1 MVACMINAGMFLQA
15 QERIKQEMLQYSD
28 LNTYLRETFGKKGYK
43 LSLDAGFTCPNRDG
57 TIGTRGCSF
66 CSAGGS
72 GEFAA
77 SRRLSIREQIE
88 EAKERIRGKLPK
100 NGEVGYLA
108 YFQAFTNTYA
118 PAEVL
123 RKVYE
128 EAMEAEDV
136 VALSIATRPDCLQ
149 PEVVALLEELNRR
162 KPIFVELG
170 LQTMHEGSEER
181 IRRGYPLTVF
191 EDAVQRLSQAGIKVV
206 VHLIL
211 GLPYETKED
220 MLASVSYVCEQPIH
234 GLKLQLLHLLEG
246 TDMGE
251 EYKAMLEEEREKV
264 FACLSMDAYLDMV
277 IECLKIIPPSVVV
290 HRLTGDGPKRI
301 LIAPKWSG
309 NKKAVLNALRKK
321 MGDC

>member
-1 MVACMINAGMFLQA
+1 MI
-15 QERIKQEMLQYSD
+15 QYSD
-28 LNTYLRETFGKKGYK
+28 LNTYLKETFGKKVYK

-77 SRRLSIREQIE
+77 SRCLSITEQIE
-88 EAKERIRGKLPK
+88 EAKERIQKKLPK

-118 PAEVL
+118 PIERL
-123 RKVYE
+123 RAVYE
-128 EAMEAEDV
+128 EAMDAPGV

-149 PEVVALLEELNRR
+149 PEVVVLLEELNRR

-170 LQTMHEGSEER
+170 LQTMHEESAER

-191 EDAVQRLSQAGIKVV
+191 EDAVQRLSQTGIKVV

-220 MLASVSYVCEQPIH
+220 MLASVRYVCEQPIH
-234 GLKLQLLHLLEG
+234 GMKLQLLHLLEG

-251 EYKAMLEEEREKV
+251 EYKAMSDEEREKV
-264 FACLSMDAYLDMV
+264 FACLEMDAYLNLV
-277 IECLKIIPPSVVV
+277 AECLKIIPSSVVV
-290 HRLTGDGPKRI
+290 HRLTGDGPKKI
-301 LIAPKWSG
+301 LIAPEWSG
-309 NKKAVLNALRKK
+309 NKKAVLNALNAKS
-321 MGDC
+321 

>member
-1 MVACMINAGMFLQA
+1 
-15 QERIKQEMLQYSD
+15 MLQYSN
-28 LNTYLRETFGKKGYK
+28 LNTYLKETFGKKVYK

-77 SRRLSIREQIE
+77 SRRLTITEQIE
-88 EAKERIRGKLPK
+88 EAKERVREKLPK

-118 PAEVL
+118 PVEVL

-128 EAMEAEDV
+128 EAMDAPGV
-136 VALSIATRPDCLQ
+136 VALSVATRPDCLQ
-149 PEVVALLEELNRR
+149 SEIVELLEELNRR

-170 LQTMHEGSEER
+170 LQTMHEESAVR
-181 IRRGYPLTVF
+181 IRRGYPLEVF

-220 MLASVSYVCEQPIH
+220 MLASVRYVCGLPIH
-234 GLKLQLLHLLEG
+234 GIKLQLLHLLEG

-251 EYKAMLEEEREKV
+251 EFKAMTEEAREKV
-264 FACLSMDAYLDMV
+264 FACLTMDAYLELV
-277 IECLKIIPPSVVV
+277 VECLKIIPPSVVV

-309 NKKAVLNALRKK
+309 NKKAVLNALSKK
-321 MGDC
+321 ICTEE

>member
-1 MVACMINAGMFLQA
+1 
-15 QERIKQEMLQYSD
+15 MLQYSD
-28 LNTYLRETFGKKGYK
+28 LNTYLKETFGKKVYK

-57 TIGTRGCSF
+57 TIDTRGCSF

-77 SRRLSIREQIE
+77 SRRLSVTEQIE

-100 NGEVGYLA
+100 TGEVGYLA

-118 PAEVL
+118 PVEVL
-123 RKVYE
+123 RKVYV
-128 EAMEAEDV
+128 EAMESPDV
-136 VALSIATRPDCLQ
+136 VAISIATRPDCLQ
-149 PEVVALLEELNRR
+149 PEVIALLEELNHR
-162 KPIFVELG
+162 KHVFVELG
-170 LQTMHEGSEER
+170 LQTMHEESAVR
-181 IRRGYPLTVF
+181 IRRGYPLAVF
-191 EDAVQRLSQAGIKVV
+191 EDAVLRLSQAGIKVI

-220 MLASVSYVCEQPIH
+220 MLASVRYVCEQPIH
-234 GLKLQLLHLLEG
+234 GIKLQLLHLLEG

-251 EYKAMLEEEREKV
+251 EYKAVPEEEREKV
-264 FACLSMDAYLDMV
+264 FACLTMDAYLELV
-277 IECLKIIPPSVVV
+277 VECLKIIPPSVVV

-309 NKKAVLNALRKK
+309 NKKAVLNALNMKIK
-321 MGDC
+321 MQR

>member
-1 MVACMINAGMFLQA
+1 
-15 QERIKQEMLQYSD
+15 MLQYSD
-28 LNTYLRETFGKKGYK
+28 LNTYLKENFGKKVYK
-43 LSLDAGFTCPNRDG
+43 LSLNAGFSCPNRDG

-77 SRRLSIREQIE
+77 SRHLTITEQIE
-88 EAKERIRGKLPK
+88 EAKERVREKLPK

-118 PAEVL
+118 PVEVL

-128 EAMEAEDV
+128 EAMDAPGV

-149 PEVVALLEELNRR
+149 SEIVELLEELNRR

-170 LQTMHEGSEER
+170 LQTMHEESAVR
-181 IRRGYPLTVF
+181 IRRGYPLAVF

-220 MLASVSYVCEQPIH
+220 MLASVRYICGLPIH
-234 GLKLQLLHLLEG
+234 GIKLQLLHLLEG

-251 EYKAMLEEEREKV
+251 AFKAMTEEEREKV
-264 FACLSMDAYLDMV
+264 FACLTMDSYLDLV
-277 IECLKIIPPSVVV
+277 VECLKIIPPSVVV

-309 NKKAVLNALRKK
+309 NKKAVLNALSKK
-321 MGDC
+321 ICTEE

>member
-1 MVACMINAGMFLQA
+1 
-15 QERIKQEMLQYSD
+15 MLLYSD
-28 LNTYLRETFGKKGYK
+28 LNTYLKKTFGKKVYK

-57 TIGTRGCSF
+57 SIDTRGCSF

-77 SRRLSIREQIE
+77 SRHLTITEQIE
-88 EAKERIRGKLPK
+88 EAKERVRKKLPK
-100 NGEVGYLA
+100 NGEAGYLA

-118 PAEVL
+118 PVEVL

-128 EAMEAEDV
+128 EAMDDPKV
-136 VALSIATRPDCLQ
+136 VALSIATRPDCLS
-149 PEVVALLEELNRR
+149 PEIVELLEELNRR

-170 LQTMHEGSEER
+170 LQTIHEESAVR
-181 IRRGYPLTVF
+181 IRRGYPLAVF

-211 GLPYETKED
+211 GLPFETKED
-220 MLASVSYVCEQPIH
+220 MLASVRYVCRLPIH
-234 GLKLQLLHLLEG
+234 GIKLQLLHLLEG

-251 EYKAMLEEEREKV
+251 EYKAMTEEVREKI
-264 FACLSMDAYLDMV
+264 FACLTMDSYLDLV
-277 IECLKIIPPSVVV
+277 VECLKIIPPTVVV
-290 HRLTGDGPKRI
+290 HRLTGDGPKSI

-309 NKKAVLNALRKK
+309 NKKAVLNALLKK
-321 MGDC
+321 IRTEE

>member
-1 MVACMINAGMFLQA
+1 
-15 QERIKQEMLQYSD
+15 MLQYSD
-28 LNTYLRETFGKKGYK
+28 LNTYLRETFGKKVYK

-57 TIGTRGCSF
+57 TIDTRGCSF

-77 SRRLSIREQIE
+77 SRRLSITEQIE
-88 EAKERIRGKLPK
+88 EAKERIQKKLPK
-100 NGEVGYLA
+100 HGEVGYLA

-118 PAEVL
+118 PVERL
-123 RKVYE
+123 RSVYE
-128 EAMEAEDV
+128 EAMEAPDV

-170 LQTMHEGSEER
+170 LQTMHEESAVR
-181 IRRGYPLTVF
+181 IRRGYPLAVF

-206 VHLIL
+206 VHLIF

-220 MLASVSYVCEQPIH
+220 MLASVRYVCEQPIH
-234 GLKLQLLHLLEG
+234 GIKLQLLHLLEG
-246 TDMGE
+246 TDLGE
-251 EYKAMLEEEREKV
+251 EYKAMSEEEREKV
-264 FACLSMDAYLDMV
+264 FACLEMETYLDV
-277 IECLKIIPPSVVV
+277 VTECLKMIPPSVVV

-301 LIAPKWSG
+301 LIAPEWSG
-309 NKKAVLNALRKK
+309 NKKAVLNALNAKIKRFR
-321 MGDC
+321 

>member
-1 MVACMINAGMFLQA
+1 
-15 QERIKQEMLQYSD
+15 MLQYSD
-28 LNTYLRETFGKKGYK
+28 LNTYLKENFGKKVYK
-43 LSLDAGFTCPNRDG
+43 LSLNAGFSCPNRDG

-77 SRRLSIREQIE
+77 SRHLTITEQIE
-88 EAKERIRGKLPK
+88 EAKERVREKLPK

-118 PAEVL
+118 PVEVL

-128 EAMEAEDV
+128 EAMDAPGV
-136 VALSIATRPDCLQ
+136 VALSVATRPDCLQ
-149 PEVVALLEELNRR
+149 SEIVELLEELNRR

-170 LQTMHEGSEER
+170 LQTMHEESAVR
-181 IRRGYPLTVF
+181 IRRGYPLAVF

-220 MLASVSYVCEQPIH
+220 MLASVRYICGLPIH
-234 GLKLQLLHLLEG
+234 GIKLQLLHLLEG

-251 EYKAMLEEEREKV
+251 AFKAMTEEEREKV
-264 FACLSMDAYLDMV
+264 FACLTMDSYLDLV
-277 IECLKIIPPSVVV
+277 VECLKIIPPSVVV

-309 NKKAVLNALRKK
+309 NKKAVLNALSKK
-321 MGDC
+321 ICTEE

>member
-1 MVACMINAGMFLQA
+1 
-15 QERIKQEMLQYSD
+15 MLQYSD
-28 LNTYLRETFGKKGYK
+28 LNTYLKETFGKKVYK

-77 SRRLSIREQIE
+77 SRRLSVTKQIE
-88 EAKERIRGKLPK
+88 EAKERIREKLPK

-118 PAEVL
+118 SVDVL
-123 RKVYE
+123 QKVYE
-128 EAMEAEDV
+128 EAMEAPNI
-136 VALSIATRPDCLQ
+136 VALSVATRPDCLQ
-149 PEVVALLEELNRR
+149 PEVVALLEKLNRR
-162 KPIFVELG
+162 KPVFVELG
-170 LQTMHEGSEER
+170 LQTMHEKSAER
-181 IRRGYPLTVF
+181 IRRGYSLAVF
-191 EDAVQRLSQAGIKVV
+191 EDAVQRLAQAGIKIV

-220 MLASVSYVCEQPIH
+220 MLASVRYVCEQPIH
-234 GLKLQLLHLLEG
+234 GIKLQLLHLLEG

-251 EYKAMLEEEREKV
+251 EYKAMPEDEQEKA
-264 FACLSMDAYLDMV
+264 FACLSMEAYLNLV
-277 IECLKIIPPSVVV
+277 VECLKIIPPSVVI

-309 NKKAVLNALRKK
+309 NKKAVLNALAKK
-321 MGDC
+321 IREEAK

>member
-1 MVACMINAGMFLQA
+1 
-15 QERIKQEMLQYSD
+15 MLQYSD
-28 LNTYLRETFGKKGYK
+28 LNTYLKKTFGKKVYK
-43 LSLDAGFTCPNRDG
+43 LSLDAGFSCPNRDG
-57 TIGTRGCSF
+57 TIDTRGCSF

-77 SRRLSIREQIE
+77 SRRLTITEQIE
-88 EAKERIRGKLPK
+88 EAKSRVREKLPK

-118 PAEVL
+118 PVEVL

-128 EAMEAEDV
+128 EAMDAPGV
-136 VALSIATRPDCLQ
+136 VALSIATRPDCL
-149 PEVVALLEELNRR
+149 PAEIVELLEELNRR

-170 LQTMHEGSEER
+170 LQTMHEESAVR
-181 IRRGYPLTVF
+181 IRRGYPLAVF
-191 EDAVQRLSQAGIKVV
+191 EDAIQRLSQAGIKVV

-220 MLASVSYVCEQPIH
+220 MLASVRYVCGLPIH
-234 GLKLQLLHLLEG
+234 GIKLQLLHLLEG

-251 EYKAMLEEEREKV
+251 EFKAMTEEERENA
-264 FACLSMDAYLDMV
+264 FACLTMDEYLELV
-277 IECLKIIPPSVVV
+277 VECLKIIPPSVVV

-301 LIAPKWSG
+301 LIAPNWSG
-309 NKKAVLNALRKK
+309 NKKAVLNALSKK
-321 MGDC
+321 ICTEE

>member
-1 MVACMINAGMFLQA
+1 MI
-15 QERIKQEMLQYSD
+15 QYSD
-28 LNTYLRETFGKKGYK
+28 LNTYLKETFGKKVYK

-77 SRRLSIREQIE
+77 SRSLSITEQIE
-88 EAKERIRGKLPK
+88 EAKVRIQAKLPK

-118 PAEVL
+118 PVEVL

-128 EAMEAEDV
+128 EAMEAPEV

-170 LQTMHEGSEER
+170 LQTMHEASAVR
-181 IRRGYPLTVF
+181 IRRGYLLGVF

-211 GLPYETKED
+211 GLPFETKED
-220 MLASVSYVCEQPIH
+220 MLASVRYVCEQPIH
-234 GLKLQLLHLLEG
+234 GIKLQLLHLLEG

-251 EYKAMLEEEREKV
+251 EYKAMSEEEREKV
-264 FACLSMDAYLDMV
+264 FDCLEMDTYLDLV
-277 IECLKIIPPSVVV
+277 VECLKIIPQSVVV
-290 HRLTGDGPKRI
+290 HRLTGDGPKKI

-309 NKKAVLNALRKK
+309 NKKAVLNGLMKK
-321 MGDC
+321 ISTEE

>member
-1 MVACMINAGMFLQA
+1 
-15 QERIKQEMLQYSD
+15 MLQYSD
-28 LNTYLRETFGKKGYK
+28 LNTYLKETFGKKVYK

-66 CSAGGS
+66 CSVGGS

-77 SRRLSIREQIE
+77 SRRLTITEQIE
-88 EAKERIRGKLPK
+88 EAKERVREKLPK

-118 PAEVL
+118 PVEVL

-128 EAMEAEDV
+128 EALDASGV
-136 VALSIATRPDCLQ
+136 IALSVATRPDCLQ
-149 PEVVALLEELNRR
+149 SEIVELLEELNRR

-170 LQTMHEGSEER
+170 LQTMHEESAVR
-181 IRRGYPLTVF
+181 IRRGYPLAVF

-220 MLASVSYVCEQPIH
+220 MLASVRYVCGLPIH
-234 GLKLQLLHLLEG
+234 GIKLQLLHLLEG

-251 EYKAMLEEEREKV
+251 AFKAMTEEAREKV
-264 FACLSMDAYLDMV
+264 FACLTMDSYLDLV
-277 IECLKIIPPSVVV
+277 VECLKIIPPSVVV

-309 NKKAVLNALRKK
+309 NKKAVLNALSKK
-321 MGDC
+321 ICTEE

>member
-1 MVACMINAGMFLQA
+1 
-15 QERIKQEMLQYSD
+15 MLQYSD
-28 LNTYLRETFGKKGYK
+28 LNTYLKETFGKKVYK
-43 LSLDAGFTCPNRDG
+43 LSLDAGFSCPNRDG

-77 SRRLSIREQIE
+77 SRRLSVTKQIE
-88 EAKERIRGKLPK
+88 EAKERIREKLPK

-118 PAEVL
+118 SVDVL
-123 RKVYE
+123 QKVYGE
-128 EAMEAEDV
+128 VMEAPNI
-136 VALSIATRPDCLQ
+136 VALSVATRPDCLQ
-149 PEVVALLEELNRR
+149 PEVVALLEKLNRR
-162 KPIFVELG
+162 KPVFVELG
-170 LQTMHEGSEER
+170 LQTMHEKSAER
-181 IRRGYPLTVF
+181 IRRGYSLAVF
-191 EDAVQRLSQAGIKVV
+191 EDAVQRLAQAGIKIV

-220 MLASVSYVCEQPIH
+220 MLASVRYVCEQPIH
-234 GLKLQLLHLLEG
+234 GIKLQLLHLLEG

-251 EYKAMLEEEREKV
+251 EYKAMPEDEQEKA
-264 FACLSMDAYLDMV
+264 FACLSMEAYLNLV
-277 IECLKIIPPSVVV
+277 VECLKIIPPSVVI

-309 NKKAVLNALRKK
+309 NKKAVLNALAKK
-321 MGDC
+321 IREEAK

>member
-1 MVACMINAGMFLQA
+1 MFLQA
-15 QERIKQEMLQYSD
+15 QERITQEMLQYSD
-28 LNTYLRETFGKKGYK
+28 LNTYLRETFGKKVYK

-77 SRRLSIREQIE
+77 SRRLSITEQIE

-118 PAEVL
+118 PVELL
-123 RKVYE
+123 RKVYK
-128 EAMEAEDV
+128 EAMEAEEV

-170 LQTMHEGSEER
+170 LQTVHEESAAR
-181 IRRGYPLTVF
+181 IRRGYPLAVF
-191 EDAVQRLSQAGIKVV
+191 EDAVQRLAQAGIKVV

-220 MLASVSYVCEQPIH
+220 MLASVRYVCEQPIH
-234 GLKLQLLHLLEG
+234 GIKLQLLHLLEG

-251 EYKAMLEEEREKV
+251 EYKAMSDEERKKA
-264 FACLSMDAYLDMV
+264 FACLSMEAYLDMV
-277 IECLKIIPPSVVV
+277 VECLKIIPPSVVV
-290 HRLTGDGPKRI
+290 HRLTGDGPKRM

-309 NKKAVLNALRKK
+309 NKKAVLNALHSMLAKW
-321 MGDC
+321 

>member
-1 MVACMINAGMFLQA
+1 
-15 QERIKQEMLQYSD
+15 MLQYSD
-28 LNTYLRETFGKKGYK
+28 LNTYLKENFGKKVYK
-43 LSLDAGFTCPNRDG
+43 LSLNAGFSCPNRDG

-77 SRRLSIREQIE
+77 SRRLTITEQIE
-88 EAKERIRGKLPK
+88 EAKERVREKLPK

-118 PAEVL
+118 PVEVL

-128 EAMEAEDV
+128 EAMDAPGV

-149 PEVVALLEELNRR
+149 SEIVELLEELNRR

-170 LQTMHEGSEER
+170 LQTMHEESAVR
-181 IRRGYPLTVF
+181 IRRGYPLAVF

-220 MLASVSYVCEQPIH
+220 MLASVRYVCGLPIH
-234 GLKLQLLHLLEG
+234 GIKLQLLHLLEG

-251 EYKAMLEEEREKV
+251 EFKAMTEEAREKV
-264 FACLSMDAYLDMV
+264 FACLTMDSYLDLV
-277 IECLKIIPPSVVV
+277 VECLRIIPPSVVV

-309 NKKAVLNALRKK
+309 NKKAVLNALSKK
-321 MGDC
+321 ICTEE

>member
-1 MVACMINAGMFLQA
+1 
-15 QERIKQEMLQYSD
+15 MLQYSD
-28 LNTYLRETFGKKGYK
+28 LNTYLKERFGKKVYK

-57 TIGTRGCSF
+57 TINTRGCSF

-77 SRRLSIREQIE
+77 SRRLSVTEQLE
-88 EAKERIRGKLPK
+88 EAKERIRGKFPK

-118 PAEVL
+118 PVDVL
-123 RKVYE
+123 RNVFE
-128 EAMEAEDV
+128 EALEAPGV
-136 VALSIATRPDCLQ
+136 VAISVATRPDCLQ
-149 PEVVALLEELNRR
+149 PEVVTLLEGLNRR
-162 KPIFVELG
+162 KPVFIELG
-170 LQTMHEGSEER
+170 LQTMHEKSAVR
-181 IRRGYPLTVF
+181 IRRGYSLSVF
-191 EDAVQRLSQAGIKVV
+191 EDAVQRLSQAGIEIV

-220 MLASVSYVCEQPIH
+220 MLASVRYVCGMPIH
-234 GLKLQLLHLLEG
+234 GIKLQLLHLLEG
-246 TDMGE
+246 TDLGE
-251 EYKAMLEEEREKV
+251 EYKAMQEEEREKV
-264 FACLSMDAYLDMV
+264 FACHTMDAYLDLV
-277 IECLKIIPPSVVV
+277 IECLKIIPESVVV

-321 MGDC
+321 LGD

>member
-1 MVACMINAGMFLQA
+1 
-15 QERIKQEMLQYSD
+15 MLQYSD
-28 LNTYLRETFGKKGYK
+28 LNTDLRETFGKKVYK

-57 TIGTRGCSF
+57 TIDTRGCSF

-77 SRRLSIREQIE
+77 SRRLSITEQLA
-88 EAKERIRGKLPK
+88 EAKERVRAKLPK

-118 PAEVL
+118 PVEQL
-123 RKVYE
+123 RSIYE
-128 EAMEAEDV
+128 EAMEASDV
-136 VALSIATRPDCLQ
+136 VALSIATRPDCLL

-170 LQTMHEGSEER
+170 LQTMHEESAVR
-181 IRRGYPLTVF
+181 IRRGYPLAVF

-220 MLASVSYVCEQPIH
+220 MLASVRYVCEQPIH
-234 GLKLQLLHLLEG
+234 GIKLQLLHLLEG
-246 TDMGE
+246 TDLGE
-251 EYKAMLEEEREKV
+251 AYKAMSEEEREKV
-264 FACLSMDAYLDMV
+264 FACLEMDAYLNLV
-277 IECLKIIPPSVVV
+277 VECLKVIPPSVVV

-301 LIAPKWSG
+301 LIAPEWSG
-309 NKKAVLNALRKK
+309 NKKAVLNALNA
-321 MGDC
+321 MHLVQE

>member
-1 MVACMINAGMFLQA
+1 MFLQA

-28 LNTYLRETFGKKGYK
+28 LNIYLRETFGKKVYK

-118 PAEVL
+118 PVELL
-123 RKVYE
+123 RKVYK
-128 EAMEAEDV
+128 EAMEAEEV

-170 LQTMHEGSEER
+170 LQTVHEESAAR
-181 IRRGYPLTVF
+181 IRRGYPLAVF
-191 EDAVQRLSQAGIKVV
+191 EDAVQRLAQAGIKVV

-220 MLASVSYVCEQPIH
+220 MLASVRYVCEQPIH
-234 GLKLQLLHLLEG
+234 GIKLQLLHLLEG

-251 EYKAMLEEEREKV
+251 EYKAMSDEERKKA
-264 FACLSMDAYLDMV
+264 FACLSMEAYLDMV
-277 IECLKIIPPSVVV
+277 VECLKIIPPSVVV
-290 HRLTGDGPKRI
+290 HRLTGDGPKRM

-309 NKKAVLNALRKK
+309 NKKAVLNALHSMLAKW
-321 MGDC
+321 

>member
-1 MVACMINAGMFLQA
+1 MI
-15 QERIKQEMLQYSD
+15 RYSD
-28 LNTYLRETFGKKGYK
+28 LNTYLKECFGKKVYK

-57 TIGTRGCSF
+57 TLDTRGCSF

-72 GEFAA
+72 GDFAA
-77 SRRLSIREQIE
+77 SRQLSVTEQIQD
-88 EAKERIRGKLPK
+88 ARARIRGKLPK

-118 PAEVL
+118 PVDEL
-123 RKVYE
+123 RKIYE
-128 EAMEAEDV
+128 EAMNAPEV

-170 LQTMHEGSEER
+170 LQTMHEESAVR
-181 IRRGYPLTVF
+181 IRRGYSTEVF
-191 EDAVQRLSQAGIKVV
+191 EDAVRRLSAAGIKVV

-220 MLASVSYVCEQPIH
+220 MLASVRYVCEQPIH
-234 GLKLQLLHLLEG
+234 GIKLQLLHLLEG

-251 EYKAMLEEEREKV
+251 EYKAMSEEERTKA
-264 FACLSMDAYLDMV
+264 FACLEMGEYLDMV
-277 IECLKIIPPSVVV
+277 AECLKIIPPSVVV
-290 HRLTGDGPKRI
+290 HRLTGDGPKKI
-301 LIAPKWSG
+301 LIAPEWSG
-309 NKKAVLNALRKK
+309 NKKAVLNALNAKINGALTTKER
-321 MGDC
+321 M

>member
-1 MVACMINAGMFLQA
+1 
-15 QERIKQEMLQYSD
+15 MLQYSD
-28 LNTYLRETFGKKGYK
+28 LNTYLKERFGKKVYK

-57 TIGTRGCSF
+57 TIDTRGCSF

-77 SRRLSIREQIE
+77 SRRLSVTEQIE

-118 PAEVL
+118 PVDVL
-123 RKVYE
+123 RNVFE
-128 EAMEAEDV
+128 EALEAPGV
-136 VALSIATRPDCLQ
+136 VAISVATRPDCLQ
-149 PEVVALLEELNRR
+149 PEVVTLLEELNRR
-162 KPIFVELG
+162 KPVFIELG
-170 LQTMHEGSEER
+170 LQTMHEKSAVR
-181 IRRGYPLTVF
+181 IRRGYSLSVF
-191 EDAVQRLSQAGIKVV
+191 EDAVQRLSQAGIEIV

-220 MLASVSYVCEQPIH
+220 MLASVRYVCGMPIH
-234 GLKLQLLHLLEG
+234 GIKLQLLHLLEG
-246 TDMGE
+246 TDLGE
-251 EYKAMLEEEREKV
+251 EYKAMQEEEREKV
-264 FACLSMDAYLDMV
+264 FACLTMDAYLELV
-277 IECLKIIPPSVVV
+277 IECLKIIPESVVV

-321 MGDC
+321 LGD

>member
-1 MVACMINAGMFLQA
+1 
-15 QERIKQEMLQYSD
+15 MLQYSD
-28 LNTYLRETFGKKGYK
+28 LNTYLRETFGKKVYK

-57 TIGTRGCSF
+57 TIDTRGCSF

-77 SRRLSIREQIE
+77 SRRLSIAEQIK
-88 EAKERIRGKLPK
+88 EAKERIQSKLPK
-100 NGEVGYLA
+100 TGEVGYLA

-118 PAEVL
+118 PVEVL
-123 RKVYE
+123 RNVYE
-128 EAMEAEDV
+128 EAMEAEGV

-149 PEVVALLEELNRR
+149 SEVVALLEELNQR

-170 LQTMHEGSEER
+170 LQTMHEESAIR
-181 IRRGYPLTVF
+181 IRRGYSRTVF
-191 EDAVQRLSQAGIKVV
+191 EDAVQRLSRAGIKVV

-220 MLASVSYVCEQPIH
+220 MLASVRYVCEQPIH
-234 GLKLQLLHLLEG
+234 GIKLQLLHLLEG

-251 EYKAMLEEEREKV
+251 AYKAMPEEEREKV
-264 FACLSMDAYLDMV
+264 FACLSMEAYLELV
-277 IECLKIIPPSVVV
+277 TECLKIIPPSIVI

-301 LIAPKWSG
+301 LIAPEWSG
-309 NKKAVLNALRKK
+309 NKKAVLNALNTKIK
-321 MGDC
+321 MQQ

>member
-1 MVACMINAGMFLQA
+1 
-15 QERIKQEMLQYSD
+15 MLQYSD
-28 LNTYLRETFGKKGYK
+28 LNTYLKKTFGKKVYK
-43 LSLDAGFTCPNRDG
+43 LSLDAGFSCPNRDG
-57 TIGTRGCSF
+57 TIDTRGCSF

-77 SRRLSIREQIE
+77 SRRLTITEQIE
-88 EAKERIRGKLPK
+88 EAKSRVREKLPK

-108 YFQAFTNTYA
+108 YFQAFTNSYA
-118 PAEVL
+118 PVEVL

-128 EAMEAEDV
+128 EAMDAPGV
-136 VALSIATRPDCLQ
+136 VALSIATRPDCL
-149 PEVVALLEELNRR
+149 PAEIVELLEELNRR

-170 LQTMHEGSEER
+170 LQTMHEESAVR
-181 IRRGYPLTVF
+181 IRRGYPLAVF

-220 MLASVSYVCEQPIH
+220 MLASVRYVCRLPIH
-234 GLKLQLLHLLEG
+234 GIKLQLLHLLEG

-251 EYKAMLEEEREKV
+251 EFKAMTEEERENA
-264 FACLSMDAYLDMV
+264 FACLTMDEYLELV
-277 IECLKIIPPSVVV
+277 VECLKIIPPSVVV

-309 NKKAVLNALRKK
+309 NKKAVLNALSKK
-321 MGDC
+321 ICIEE

>member
-1 MVACMINAGMFLQA
+1 
-15 QERIKQEMLQYSD
+15 MLQYSD
-28 LNTYLRETFGKKGYK
+28 LNTYLRETFGKKIYK

-77 SRRLSIREQIE
+77 SRCLSITEQIE
-88 EAKERIRGKLPK
+88 VAKERIRGKLPK
-100 NGEVGYLA
+100 AGEVGYLA

-118 PAEVL
+118 PVEVL

-128 EAMEAEDV
+128 EAMLIPEV
-136 VALSIATRPDCLQ
+136 VAVSIATRPDCLQ

-170 LQTMHEGSEER
+170 LQTMHEESATR
-181 IRRGYPLTVF
+181 IRRGYPLAVF
-191 EDAVQRLSQAGIKVV
+191 EDAVQHLSQVGIKVV

-211 GLPYETKED
+211 GLPFETKED
-220 MLASVSYVCEQPIH
+220 MLASVRYVCEQPIH
-234 GLKLQLLHLLEG
+234 GIKLQLLHLLEG

-251 EYKAMLEEEREKV
+251 EYKAMSEEEREKV
-264 FACLSMDAYLDMV
+264 FACLSRDAYLDMIV
-277 IECLKIIPPSVVV
+277 ECLKIIPPSVVV

-309 NKKAVLNALRKK
+309 NKKAVLNELMAIIAKWSEPEE
-321 MGDC
+321 

>member
-1 MVACMINAGMFLQA
+1 
-15 QERIKQEMLQYSD
+15 MLQYTN
-28 LNTYLRETFGKKGYK
+28 LNTYLRENFGKKIYK

-72 GEFAA
+72 GDFAA
-77 SRRLSIREQIE
+77 SRRLSVTEQIE
-88 EAKERIRGKLPK
+88 EAKERIRKKLPK
-100 NGEVGYLA
+100 NGEIGYLA

-118 PAEVL
+118 PVEVL
-123 RKVYE
+123 REIYE
-128 EAMEAEDV
+128 EAMEIPEV

-149 PEVVALLEELNRR
+149 PEIVMLLKELNQR

-170 LQTMHEGSEER
+170 LQTMHEESAIR
-181 IRRGYPLTVF
+181 IRRGYSLAVF

-211 GLPYETKED
+211 GLPFETKEN
-220 MLASVSYVCEQPIH
+220 MLASVRYVCEQPIH
-234 GLKLQLLHLLEG
+234 GIKLQLLHLLEG

-251 EYKAMLEEEREKV
+251 EYKEMTEEEREKV
-264 FACLSMDAYLDMV
+264 FTCLSMDAYLDMV
-277 IECLKIIPPSVVV
+277 MECLKIIPPSVVV

-309 NKKAVLNALRKK
+309 NKKAVLNALVKK
-321 MGDC
+321 IRAGAE

>member
-1 MVACMINAGMFLQA
+1 
-15 QERIKQEMLQYSD
+15 MLQYSD
-28 LNTYLRETFGKKGYK
+28 LNTYLKETFGKKVYK
-43 LSLDAGFTCPNRDG
+43 LSLDGGFTCPNRDG

-77 SRRLSIREQIE
+77 SRRLSVTKQIE
-88 EAKERIRGKLPK
+88 EAKERIREKLPK

-118 PAEVL
+118 SVDVL
-123 RKVYE
+123 QKVYE
-128 EAMEAEDV
+128 EAMEAPDI
-136 VALSIATRPDCLQ
+136 VALSVATRPDCLQ
-149 PEVVALLEELNRR
+149 PEVVALLEKLNRR
-162 KPIFVELG
+162 KPVFVELG
-170 LQTMHEGSEER
+170 LQTMHEKSAER
-181 IRRGYPLTVF
+181 IRRGYSLAVF
-191 EDAVQRLSQAGIKVV
+191 EDAVQRLAQAGIKIV

-220 MLASVSYVCEQPIH
+220 MLASVRYVCEQPIH
-234 GLKLQLLHLLEG
+234 GIKLQLLHLLEG

-251 EYKAMLEEEREKV
+251 EYKAMPEDEQEKV
-264 FACLSMDAYLDMV
+264 FACLSMEAYLNLV
-277 IECLKIIPPSVVV
+277 VECLKLIPPSVVI

-309 NKKAVLNALRKK
+309 NKKAVLNALAKK
-321 MGDC
+321 IREEAK

>member
-1 MVACMINAGMFLQA
+1 
-15 QERIKQEMLQYSD
+15 MLQYSD
-28 LNTYLRETFGKKGYK
+28 LNTYLKETFGKKVYK
-43 LSLDAGFTCPNRDG
+43 LSLDAGFSCPNRDG
-57 TIGTRGCSF
+57 TIDTRGCSF

-88 EAKERIRGKLPK
+88 EAKLRIRGKLPK

-118 PAEVL
+118 PIEVL

-128 EAMEAEDV
+128 EAMNAPGV

-149 PEVVALLEELNRR
+149 PELLELLEELNRR

-170 LQTMHEGSEER
+170 LQTMHEESALR
-181 IRRGYPLTVF
+181 FRRGYPLAVF
-191 EDAVQRLSQAGIKVV
+191 EDAVQRLSQAGVKVV

-211 GLPYETKED
+211 GLPFEKKED
-220 MLASVSYVCEQPIH
+220 MLASVRYVCEQPIH
-234 GLKLQLLHLLEG
+234 GIKLQLLHLLEG

-251 EYKAMLEEEREKV
+251 EYKAMTEEERETV
-264 FACLSMDAYLDMV
+264 FACLTMDAYLDLV
-277 IECLKIIPPSVVV
+277 VECLKIIPSSVVI
-290 HRLTGDGPKRI
+290 HRLTGDGPKSI
-301 LIAPKWSG
+301 LIAPEWSG

-321 MGDC
+321 MGDR

>member
-1 MVACMINAGMFLQA
+1 
-15 QERIKQEMLQYSD
+15 MLQYSD
-28 LNTYLRETFGKKGYK
+28 LNTYLKETFGKKVYK

-77 SRRLSIREQIE
+77 SRRLSVTKQIE
-88 EAKERIRGKLPK
+88 EAKERIREKLPK

-118 PAEVL
+118 SVDVL
-123 RKVYE
+123 QKVYG
-128 EAMEAEDV
+128 EAMEAPNI
-136 VALSIATRPDCLQ
+136 VALSVATRPDCLQ
-149 PEVVALLEELNRR
+149 PEVVALLEKLNRR
-162 KPIFVELG
+162 KPVFVELG
-170 LQTMHEGSEER
+170 LQTMHEKSAER
-181 IRRGYPLTVF
+181 IRRGYSLAVF
-191 EDAVQRLSQAGIKVV
+191 EDAVQRLAQAGIKIV

-220 MLASVSYVCEQPIH
+220 MLASVRYVCEQPIH
-234 GLKLQLLHLLEG
+234 GIKLQLLHLLEG

-251 EYKAMLEEEREKV
+251 EYKAMPEDEQEKA
-264 FACLSMDAYLDMV
+264 FACLSMEAYLNLV
-277 IECLKIIPPSVVV
+277 VECLKIIPPSVVI

-309 NKKAVLNALRKK
+309 NKKAVLNALAKK
-321 MGDC
+321 IREEAK

>member
-1 MVACMINAGMFLQA
+1 
-15 QERIKQEMLQYSD
+15 MLQYSD
-28 LNTYLRETFGKKGYK
+28 LNTYLKETFGKKVYK

-66 CSAGGS
+66 CSVGGS

-77 SRRLSIREQIE
+77 SRRLSVTEQIE

-118 PAEVL
+118 PVAVL

-128 EAMEAEDV
+128 EAMEIPEI

-149 PEVVALLEELNRR
+149 PEVVAVLEELNRR

-170 LQTMHEGSEER
+170 LQTIHEESAMR
-181 IRRGYPLTVF
+181 IRRGYPLAVF
-191 EDAVQRLSQAGIKVV
+191 EDAVKRLSQAGIKVV

-211 GLPYETKED
+211 GLPYETEED
-220 MLASVSYVCEQPIH
+220 MLASVRYVCEQQIH
-234 GLKLQLLHLLEG
+234 GIKLQLLHLLEG

-251 EYKAMLEEEREKV
+251 EYKAMSDEEREKV
-264 FACLSMDAYLDMV
+264 FACLEMDAYLNLV
-277 IECLKIIPPSVVV
+277 AECLKIIPPSVVV

-301 LIAPKWSG
+301 LIAPEWSG
-309 NKKAVLNALRKK
+309 NKKAVLNALNAKLKRYS
-321 MGDC
+321 

>member
-1 MVACMINAGMFLQA
+1 
-15 QERIKQEMLQYSD
+15 MLQYSD
-28 LNTYLRETFGKKGYK
+28 LNTYLKETFGKKVYK

-77 SRRLSIREQIE
+77 SRRLTITEQIE
-88 EAKERIRGKLPK
+88 EAKERVREKLPK

-118 PAEVL
+118 PVEVL

-128 EAMEAEDV
+128 EALDAPGV

-149 PEVVALLEELNRR
+149 SEIVELLEELNRR

-170 LQTMHEGSEER
+170 LQTMHEESAVR
-181 IRRGYPLTVF
+181 IRRGYPLAVF

-211 GLPYETKED
+211 GLPYENQED
-220 MLASVSYVCEQPIH
+220 MLASVRYVCGLPIH
-234 GLKLQLLHLLEG
+234 GIKLQLLHLLEG

-251 EYKAMLEEEREKV
+251 AFKAMTEEERENA
-264 FACLSMDAYLDMV
+264 FACLTMDSYLDLV
-277 IECLKIIPPSVVV
+277 VECLKIIPPSVVV

-309 NKKAVLNALRKK
+309 NKKAVLNALSKK
-321 MGDC
+321 ICTEE